1 MYTNE
6 VNFIRFLQVS
16 QMVKKQHFDAY
27 SSYSDFISCI
37 QLHPLSNVGFSYLHP
52 GSESTE
58 FNFHQLSSSVF
69 VCLCDIAYYN
79 PKDDTKLKTRT
90 YSCVSL

>member
-37 QLHPLSNVGFSYLHP
+37 QLHPLPNVGFSYLHP

-58 FNFHQLSSSVF
+58 FKVF
-69 VCLCDIAYYN
+69 INCLRQSLYVYVISHI
-79 PKDDTKLKTRT
+79 TILKTI
-90 YSCVSL
+90 LN